1 MGETGVVSLC
11 EGFEGRLGR
20 WRDKGAA
27 LVIGRLIG
35 TRAYLGLLLVGIVIN
50 RDGRTV
56 DVNSGGKATGDSGG
70 EAVNGD
76 LIVGEILVAWRVM
89 SLQSPLGAGIIR
101 LKTWSAVSAIL
112 GRWISSLRKMVLAV
126 LLQG

>member
-1 MGETGVVSLC
+1 VGETGVVSLC

-27 LVIGRLIG
+27 LVVGRLIG

-56 DVNSGGKATGDSGG
+56 DVNNGGKATGDSGG

-76 LIVGEILVAWRVM
+76 LIVGEILVAWIGNEFTIAVKYRDNTVED
-89 SLQSPLGAGIIR
+89 LVYGIGDI
-101 LKTWSAVSAIL
+101 
-112 GRWISSLRKMVLAV
+112 G
-126 LLQG
+126 